1 MGNKTK
7 ANQEGGGSASRRQ
20 GGNFYNNTIT
30 VNISN
35 HKINT
40 AEAED
45 TIFTKSCL
53 SVAAK

>member
-35 HKINT
+35 HKINI